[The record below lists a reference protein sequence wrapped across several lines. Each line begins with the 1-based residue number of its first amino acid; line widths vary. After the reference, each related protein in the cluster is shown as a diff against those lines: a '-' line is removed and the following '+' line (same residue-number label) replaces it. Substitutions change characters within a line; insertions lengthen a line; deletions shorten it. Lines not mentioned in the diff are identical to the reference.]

1 MSAFEDDT
9 ICAIATGSARGGIG
23 IIRVSGPQTPYISK
37 QILGFDPRPRF
48 AHSCNFLGVDGAVVD
63 SGIAI
68 FFKGPN
74 SYTGEDTLELQGHG
88 GLFIL
93 KEILETVLSLNA
105 RLARP
110 GEFTERSFLNGNIDL
125 LQAEAI
131 ADLIEAGTEQLARS
145 ATRTLQG
152 EFSTRIEALQEQL
165 THTRVNVEATI
176 DFSDE
181 DISIISST
189 KLTRDLTD
197 TLEDLDRVFEETRQG
212 IILREGKQ
220 TVIIGKPNVGKSSLL
235 NTLAGEDSAIV
246 TNIPGTTRDVLKV
259 EILVD
264 GVPVNL
270 SDTAGLRLSIDP
282 VEMEGISRAQ
292 RTIKNADHILLIV
305 DAKTFNKASEGPSLA
320 LEGFAREFSL
330 TSENLKNL
338 TVVVNKI
345 DLLKNPGVV
354 NSSVIINGNK
364 TLVINVS
371 AKTKVGID
379 QLRSHLKR
387 INQNVVG
394 ETGNYSARIRH
405 KEALEK
411 TRAHILAAITKASD
425 HLHLELVAEDLR
437 LAQKA
442 LGVITGELTSDDLLG
457 EIFSSFC
464 VGK

>member
-9 ICAIATGSARGGIG
+9 ICAIATGAARGGIG
-23 IIRVSGPQTPYISK
+23 IIRVSGPKTPYISK
-37 QILGFDPRPRF
+37 QILGFEPRPRF
-48 AHSCNFLGVDGAVVD
+48 AHSCNFLGVDSTIVD
-63 SGIAI
+63 SGVAI

-74 SYTGEDTLELQGHG
+74 SFTGEDTLELQGHG

-93 KEILETVLSLNA
+93 EEILETVLSLNA

-131 ADLIEAGTEQLARS
+131 ADLIEAGTKQLARS

-152 EFSTRIEALQEQL
+152 EFSARIRALQEQL
-165 THTRVNVEATI
+165 THTRVDVEATI

-181 DISIISST
+181 DISIISSS

-197 TLEDLDRVFEETRQG
+197 TLEELGRVFEETRQG
-212 IILREGKQ
+212 VILREGKQ
-220 TVIIGKPNVGKSSLL
+220 AVIIGKPNVGKSSLL

-264 GVPVNL
+264 GVPMNL
-270 SDTAGLRLSIDP
+270 SDTAGLRLSSDP
-282 VEMEGISRAQ
+282 VELEGISRAQ
-292 RTIKNADHILLIV
+292 QTIKNADHILLTI
-305 DAKTFNKASEGPSLA
+305 DATTFNKASGELSLA
-320 LEGFAREFSL
+320 VEGFAKEFSL

-345 DLLKNPGVV
+345 DLLKNPGAVSASIIIDG
-354 NSSVIINGNK
+354 NETPVIS
-364 TLVINVS
+364 LS

-379 QLRSHLKR
+379 KLRSHLKR
-387 INQNVVG
+387 INQDVVG
-394 ETGNYSARIRH
+394 ETGNYSARMRH

-411 TRAHILAAITKASD
+411 TRTHVLAALTKASD
-425 HLHLELVAEDLR
+425 HLHLEIVAEDLR

-442 LGVITGELTSDDLLG
+442 LGVITGE
-457 EIFSSFC
+457 
-464 VGK
+464 

>member
-1 MSAFEDDT
+1 MSALEDDT
-9 ICAIATGSARGGIG
+9 ICAIATGPARGGIG
-23 IIRVSGPQTPYISK
+23 IIRVSGPKTPYISK
-37 QILGFDPRPRF
+37 QILGFEPKPRF
-48 AHSCNFLGVDGAVVD
+48 AHSCNFLGVDGEVVD

-74 SYTGEDTLELQGHG
+74 SFTGEDTLELQGHG

-93 KEILETVLSLNA
+93 KELLETVISLNA

-131 ADLIEAGTEQLARS
+131 ADLIEAGTKQLARS

-152 EFSTRIEALQEQL
+152 EFSARIKALQEQL

-189 KLTRDLTD
+189 KLTRDLTA
-197 TLEDLDRVFEETRQG
+197 TLEDLGRVFEETRQG
-212 IILREGKQ
+212 IVLREGKQ
-220 TVIIGKPNVGKSSLL
+220 AVIIGKPNVGKSSLL
-235 NTLAGEDSAIV
+235 NALAGEDSAIV

-264 GVPVNL
+264 GIPINL
-270 SDTAGLRLSIDP
+270 SDTAGLRLSTDP
-282 VEMEGISRAQ
+282 VELEGISRAQ
-292 RTIKNADHILLIV
+292 QTIKNADHILLII
-305 DAKTFNKASEGPSLA
+305 DAKTFNEASGELSLA
-320 LEGFAREFSL
+320 VEGFAKEFSL
-330 TSENLKNL
+330 TLETFKNL

-345 DLLKNPGVV
+345 DLLKNPGAV
-354 NSSVIINGNK
+354 NSSIIIDGNETPVIS
-364 TLVINVS
+364 LS

-379 QLRSHLKR
+379 KLRSHLKR

-394 ETGNYSARIRH
+394 ETGNYSARMRH

-411 TRAHILAAITKASD
+411 TRTHILTAITKASD

-442 LGVITGELTSDDLLG
+442 LGIITGELTSDDLLG

>member
-9 ICAIATGSARGGIG
+9 ICAIATGAARGGIG
-23 IIRVSGPQTPYISK
+23 IIRVSGPKTPYISK
-37 QILGFDPRPRF
+37 QILGFEPRPRF
-48 AHSCNFLGVDGAVVD
+48 AHSCNFLGVDSTIVD
-63 SGIAI
+63 SGVAI

-74 SYTGEDTLELQGHG
+74 SFTGEDTLELQGHG

-93 KEILETVLSLNA
+93 EEILETVLSLNA

-131 ADLIEAGTEQLARS
+131 ADLIEAGTKQLARS

-152 EFSTRIEALQEQL
+152 EFSARIRALQEQL
-165 THTRVNVEATI
+165 THTRVDVEATI

-181 DISIISST
+181 DISIISSS

-197 TLEDLDRVFEETRQG
+197 TLEELGRVFEETRQG
-212 IILREGKQ
+212 VILREGKQ
-220 TVIIGKPNVGKSSLL
+220 AVIIGKPNVGKSSLL

-264 GVPVNL
+264 GVPMNL
-270 SDTAGLRLSIDP
+270 SDTAGLRLSSDP
-282 VEMEGISRAQ
+282 VELEGISRAQ
-292 RTIKNADHILLIV
+292 QTIKNADHILLTI
-305 DAKTFNKASEGPSLA
+305 DATTFNKASGELSLA
-320 LEGFAREFSL
+320 VEGFAKEFSL

-345 DLLKNPGVV
+345 DLLKNPGAVSASIIIDG
-354 NSSVIINGNK
+354 NETPVIS
-364 TLVINVS
+364 LS

-379 QLRSHLKR
+379 KLRSHLKR
-387 INQNVVG
+387 INQDVVG

-411 TRAHILAAITKASD
+411 TRTHVLAALTKASD
-425 HLHLELVAEDLR
+425 HLHLEIVAEDLR

>member
-23 IIRVSGPQTPYISK
+23 IIRVSGPKTPYISK
-37 QILGFDPRPRF
+37 QILGFEPRPRF
-48 AHSCNFLGVDGAVVD
+48 AHSCNFLGVDGTIVD
-63 SGIAI
+63 SGVAI

-74 SYTGEDTLELQGHG
+74 SFTGEDTLELQGHG

-93 KEILETVLSLNA
+93 EEILETVLSLNA

-131 ADLIEAGTEQLARS
+131 ADLIEAGTKQLARS

-152 EFSTRIEALQEQL
+152 EFSARIRALQEQL
-165 THTRVNVEATI
+165 THTRVDVEATI

-181 DISIISST
+181 DISIISSS

-197 TLEDLDRVFEETRQG
+197 TLEELGRVFEETRQG

-220 TVIIGKPNVGKSSLL
+220 AVIIGKPNVGKSSLL
-235 NTLAGEDSAIV
+235 NTLAGADSAIV

-259 EILVD
+259 DILVD
-264 GVPVNL
+264 GVPINL
-270 SDTAGLRLSIDP
+270 SDTAGLRLSSDP
-282 VEMEGISRAQ
+282 AELEGISRAQ
-292 RTIKNADHILLIV
+292 QTIKNADHILLTI
-305 DAKTFNKASEGPSLA
+305 DATTFNKASGELNLA
-320 LEGFAREFSL
+320 VEGFAKEFSL

-345 DLLKNPGVV
+345 DLLKNPGAVSASIIIDG
-354 NSSVIINGNK
+354 NETPVIS
-364 TLVINVS
+364 LS

-379 QLRSHLKR
+379 KLRSHLKR
-387 INQNVVG
+387 INQDVVG
-394 ETGNYSARIRH
+394 ETGNYSARMRH
-405 KEALEK
+405 KEALGK
-411 TRAHILAAITKASD
+411 TRTHVLSALTKASD

-442 LGVITGELTSDDLLG
+442 LGIITGELTSDDLLG

>member
-23 IIRVSGPQTPYISK
+23 IIRVSGPKTPYISK
-37 QILGFDPRPRF
+37 QILGFEPRPRF

-63 SGIAI
+63 SGVAI

-74 SYTGEDTLELQGHG
+74 SFTGEDTLELQGHG
-88 GLFIL
+88 GRFIL
-93 KEILETVLSLNA
+93 KEILGTVLSLNA

-110 GEFTERSFLNGNIDL
+110 GEFTERSFLNGKIDL

-131 ADLIEAGTEQLARS
+131 ADLIEAGTKQLARS

-152 EFSTRIEALQEQL
+152 EFSARIRALQEQL

-181 DISIISST
+181 DISIISSP
-189 KLTRDLTD
+189 KLTRDLTN
-197 TLEDLDRVFEETRQG
+197 TLEDLGRVFEETRQG

-220 TVIIGKPNVGKSSLL
+220 AVIIGKPNVGKSSLL
-235 NTLAGEDSAIV
+235 NTLAGTDSAIV

-259 EILVD
+259 DILVD
-264 GVPVNL
+264 GVPINL
-270 SDTAGLRLSIDP
+270 SDTAGLRLSSDP
-282 VEMEGISRAQ
+282 VELEGINRAQ
-292 RTIKNADHILLIV
+292 QSIKNADHILLII
-305 DAKTFNKASEGPSLA
+305 DAKTFHKASEELSPA
-320 LEGFAREFSL
+320 VEGFAKEFSL

-345 DLLKNPGVV
+345 DLLKNPGAV
-354 NSSVIINGNK
+354 NASIIIDGNETPVIS
-364 TLVINVS
+364 LS

-379 QLRSHLKR
+379 KLRSHLKR
-387 INQNVVG
+387 INQDVVG

-411 TRAHILAAITKASD
+411 TRTHVLAALTKASD

-442 LGVITGELTSDDLLG
+442 LGIITGELTSDDLLG